1 MRRFSITLAC
11 AALLVGSC
19 ASDDVGPRQGIGA
32 LTGAVG
38 GAFLGEKVGKGRGR
52 VLATAAGAIAGAA
65 VGSDVGRSL
74 DRANAAHAA
83 HASGAPTAHSQQT
96 PVPGFAA
103 PRASGLRYR
112 ASTGQDR
119 KPAAGAT
126 VRDAQDCR
134 ALDEGG
140 LRPSYACRNSLGQWF
155 ILQ

>member
-1 MRRFSITLAC
+1 MRRYSVVVAMAAMLA
-11 AALLVGSC
+11 GGC
-19 ASDDVGPRQGIGA
+19 ASEDAGPRQGVGA

-38 GAFLGEKVGKGRGR
+38 GAFLGEKVGKGSGR

-65 VGSDVGRSL
+65 VGSDIGRSL

-83 HASGAPTAHSQQT
+83 HASGRPTSHSQQT
-96 PVPGFAA
+96 PVPGFAP
-103 PRASGLRYR
+103 PRAGGSRHYASSDRDGAPSG
-112 ASTGQDR
+112 G
-119 KPAAGAT
+119 PA
-126 VRDAQDCR
+126 VRDAQGCR